1 MSLDELIASLGVNIA
16 SNAIFEIIKS
26 FSKTGQSS
34 QLDDLQKHL
43 ASCLQVEDA
52 QNKAGK
58 IIEYISQHGN
68 VIVNIAPS
76 DNVGNLIKNTRIDL
90 VCRNNYLDFLSGAID
105 RQKLYFNID
114 IRNISEA
121 PQHFEVDVFA
131 ASISGQG
138 VGPFS
143 GNYEGKRYN
152 ISHLGNRFYVRPDES
167 QTIKILDVI
176 NIDPPDGTKDQ
187 DIGMHFGTD
196 DSEVILQHL
205 IDSKTIINRFHLSQF
220 LPLAPFNKPFIGMG
234 IAAKITFYVHEWIV
248 ERYFYGGIAEKDERA
263 LLIEMLNNKNDQGV
277 FFYLAGLQDSGF
289 VLIKNQKLGEHY
301 VLRDDTKVVD
311 QQLNEA
317 IPTSPIRSKYLMCA
331 NKTNLGC
338 VFVTRC
344 FYRSN
349 ESQIELGEWW

>member
-1 MSLDELIASLGVNIA
+1 MSLDELIASLGINIA

-26 FSKTGQSS
+26 FSKTEHSS

-68 VIVNIAPS
+68 IIVNIVPS
-76 DNVGNLIKNTRIDL
+76 DKAANLIENTRIDL
-90 VCRNNYLDFLSGAID
+90 LCRNNYLDFLSGAID
-105 RQKLYFNID
+105 KQKLYFNID
-114 IRNISEA
+114 IRNISEV
-121 PQHFEVDVFA
+121 PQHFEVDMFA

-143 GNYEGKRYN
+143 SNYEGKRYN
-152 ISHLGNRFYVRPDES
+152 ISHLGNDFYLRPDES
-167 QTIKILDVI
+167 QTIKILDAI
-176 NIDPPDGTKDQ
+176 NIDPPDDTKDR
-187 DIGMHFGTD
+187 DIGMHFGTE
-196 DSEVILQHL
+196 DSEVLLQHH
-205 IDSKTIINRFHLSQF
+205 IDGKPIINKFHLSQF
-220 LPLAPFNKPFIGMG
+220 LPLAPFNKPFIGLG
-234 IAAKITFYVHEWIV
+234 IAAKITFYIHDWIV

-263 LLIEMLNNKNDQGV
+263 LLAEMLNNKNGQVV

-289 VLIKNQKLGEHY
+289 VLIRNPKLGEHY
-301 VLRDDTKVVD
+301 VLRDETKIVD
-311 QQLNEA
+311 NQLNET
-317 IPTSPIRSKYLMCA
+317 IPSSSIRSKYLMCA